1 VALQPCCDARNSGRR
16 YDKNAPTGS
25 EHRHANRSAAW
36 LEDRTA
42 FGTPPQ
48 AQVKLDP
55 GIDLAATQGAP
66 GAFRA
71 RNYAE
76 RGGRST
82 VLGTYCDDKRTDSD
96 GRCLKRNRLQVGT
109 VNPQQCH
116 IGGRIASDELRRHR
130 VSAGKCNGEL
140 AILRQGFIGGD
151 NEPWPPDEA
160 ARPRAVR
167 LDSGDTG
174 RRTCE

>member
-1 VALQPCCDARNSGRR
+1 MDDDESAIDRRISRVAHVF
-16 YDKNAPTGS
+16 GS
-25 EHRHANRSAAW
+25 
-36 LEDRTA
+36 LV

-116 IGGRIASDELRRHR
+116 IGGRITSDELRRHR
-130 VSAGKCNGEL
+130 VSA
-140 AILRQGFIGGD
+140 
-151 NEPWPPDEA
+151 
-160 ARPRAVR
+160 
-167 LDSGDTG
+167 
-174 RRTCE
+174 